1 MKEIKSLKIS
11 NEKSF
16 NDFLF
21 LPLMF
26 IKVSEVV
33 LRERN
38 SKFL

>member
-1 MKEIKSLKIS
+1 MKMKVNIFES
-11 NEKSF
+11 NKKSF

-33 LRERN
+33 LRERK